1 MIPILIWIVGCCAI
15 LALVVHIV
23 NRSANARP
31 EGQADNGKHFIL
43 LADNQEQRMEWYL
56 RSITWF
62 ARRTGTNV
70 RITVIDQGMS
80 RDTLRIVSAF
90 SRGGTPIYVANL
102 GADAEGEQPP
112 RVFAVRTEGRRPAE
126 GLGTEGSAAAMGDA
140 ESSVNDAVQYS
151 DNGRKQPRQPEE
163 PHHLMWR
170 LREDG
175 IVQQAE
181 HAVVVDLREPGGLQ
195 KLPFY

>member
-1 MIPILIWIVGCCAI
+1 MIPILIWIVCCCAI
-15 LALVVHIV
+15 LALIVHMV
-23 NRSANARP
+23 NRFANARA
-31 EGQADNGKHFIL
+31 EGQADSGKHFIL
-43 LADNQEQRMEWYL
+43 LADHREQRMEWYL

-70 RITVIDQGMS
+70 RITVVDQGMS

-102 GADAEGEQPP
+102 GAEAEGEWPGQKA
-112 RVFAVRTEGRRPAE
+112 FAATGEGRGAAE
-126 GLGTEGSAAAMGDA
+126 GLDTEATGGVAPSTVERSGNGS
-140 ESSVNDAVQYS
+140 
-151 DNGRKQPRQPEE
+151 KQPQQREE

-181 HAVVVDLREPGGLQ
+181 HAVVVDLREPGDLQ